1 MLSKKSAMSERA
13 ASIRPAAAMSG
24 QRAAMQQDI
33 RWLAARGDQFV
44 AVPCPACDSHEAS
57 TLYDKYHM
65 THVVCGQCRT
75 QYISPRPTAE
85 LLRQFYAQS
94 ANYDYWAEHVF
105 PASQEARR
113 KTLFQPRVDIV
124 ARLLTDGADMDRSLV
139 EVGAGYGLFCEAVR
153 ERNLFSHV
161 TAVEPTPSLAEVC
174 RQRGL
179 ETLNASYEDV
189 HLDRPADVIAAFE
202 VVEHLYSPAHFLRW
216 CYDALRP
223 GGWLFL
229 TCPNNLG
236 FETLTLGQSSDTV
249 DHEHLNL
256 FNPHA
261 IALLAGRL
269 GFTAIDVRTPG
280 QLDID
285 LVRTASQDGTIDPT
299 DLGPFLTELL
309 ATNEENLVAFQ
320 TFLAETGLSSHM
332 RLLARRPP
340 AAGAGP

>member
-1 MLSKKSAMSERA
+1 
-13 ASIRPAAAMSG
+13 MSG
-24 QRAAMQQDI
+24 QRSAMQQDI
-33 RWLAARGDQFV
+33 RWLAARGDQFI
-44 AVPCPACDSHEAS
+44 AVPCPACDSDEAS
-57 TLYDKYHM
+57 DLYEKYHM
-65 THVVCGQCRT
+65 THVVCDECQT
-75 QYISPRPTAE
+75 QYVSPRPTAE

-124 ARLLTDGADMDRSLV
+124 AGLLSEGSGQSLV
-139 EVGAGYGLFCEAVR
+139 EIGAGYGLFCDAVQ
-153 ERNLFSHV
+153 EQNLFSHV
-161 TAVEPTPSLAEVC
+161 TAVEPTPSLAKVC

-189 HLDRPADVIAAFE
+189 QLDRPADVIAAFE
-202 VVEHLYSPAHFLRW
+202 VIEHLYSPAHFLRW

-229 TCPNNLG
+229 TCPNIQG

-249 DHEHLNL
+249 DHEHINL
-256 FNPHA
+256 FNTRSV
-261 IALLAGRL
+261 ALLAERL
-269 GFTAIDVRTPG
+269 GFTDIDVRTPG

-285 LVRTASQDGTIDPT
+285 IVRTASQDGTVAPT

-309 ATNEENLVAFQ
+309 ASKEETLAAFQ
-320 TFLAETGLSSHM
+320 TFLAAAGLSSHM

-340 AAGAGP
+340 DTVAGP

>member
-1 MLSKKSAMSERA
+1 MSERA

-33 RWLAARGDQFV
+33 RWLAARRDQFV
-44 AVPCPACDSHEAS
+44 AVPCPACDSAAAS
-57 TLYDKYHM
+57 QLYDKYHM
-65 THVVCGQCRT
+65 THVVCGQCQT
-75 QYISPRPTAE
+75 QYVTPRPTAE

-124 ARLLTDGADMDRSLV
+124 ASLLAEGAVQGHSLV

-153 ERNLFSHV
+153 EQELFSHV

-189 HLDRPADVIAAFE
+189 RLDRPADVIAAFE
-202 VVEHLYSPAHFLRW
+202 VIEHLFAPAHFLRW

-223 GGWLFL
+223 GGWIFL
-229 TCPNNLG
+229 TCPNILG
-236 FETLTLGQSSDTV
+236 FETLTLGQKSDTV

-256 FNPHA
+256 FNQHS
-261 IALLAGRL
+261 IALLAERL
-269 GFTAIDVRTPG
+269 GFTHIEVRTPG

-285 LVRTASQDGTIDPT
+285 IVRTAAQDGTIAPA
-299 DLGPFLTELL
+299 DLPPFLTQLL
-309 ATNEENLVAFQ
+309 AAKEQTLAAFQ
-320 TFLAETGLSSHM
+320 NFLAEAGLSSHM
-332 RLLARRPP
+332 RLLARRP
-340 AAGAGP
+340 ADKVAGP